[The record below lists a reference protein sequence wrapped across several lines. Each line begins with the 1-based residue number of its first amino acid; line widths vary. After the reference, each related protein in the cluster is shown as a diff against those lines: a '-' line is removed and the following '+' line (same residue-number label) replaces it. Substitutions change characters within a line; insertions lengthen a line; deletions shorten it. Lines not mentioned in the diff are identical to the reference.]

1 MARVIIEVDATQI
14 VTSETNPGGIL
25 SHMPG
30 YPITFDSVN
39 YNNDLELTMN
49 AAKGEYHDRLGKN
62 YKDTNP
68 NRVMKT
74 VTLEIANGQQ
84 KLHES
89 IGSYPADPEQPNTE
103 NTENTETPAE
113 PAGE

>member
-14 VTSETNPGGIL
+14 VTSESNPRGIL
-25 SHMPG
+25 SHMTG
-30 YPITFDSVN
+30 YPITFDSVS
-39 YNNDLELTMN
+39 YSNDPELTMN
-49 AAKGEYHDRLGKN
+49 AAKGEYYDRLGKN
-62 YKDTNP
+62 YKDVNP

-84 KLHES
+84 ILHES
-89 IGSYPADPEQPNTE
+89 IGSFQEDPEAS
-103 NTENTETPAE
+103 TENTETPAE